1 MTRILTGDRPT
12 GPLHI
17 GHYVGK
23 IMPTLEALEHAAE
36 AYIMVADYH
45 AFTTHYREPLQ
56 VRDAVHEMVIDYLAA
71 GIDPEKHV
79 IFVQSQIPEHL
90 ELAYL
95 IGALTPVS
103 HLERVPTYK
112 EKILETG
119 RPATFALLG
128 YPVLMAADIM
138 VYRGDTVPVGDDQVP
153 HLEFTRETVRRFN
166 QAYGFDFP
174 EPQPYL
180 SHVPRLAGLD
190 GEHKM
195 SKSLHNQ
202 VDLRMTE
209 AETETRVT
217 QMVTDPQ
224 RIKRSDPGR
233 PSICPAHHYY
243 EAFVPEEAGDIAAQ
257 CKSAA
262 VGCVA
267 CKKHLAGKINECFR
281 EHRERRA
288 VIASKPA
295 YVREVMLRGGLAAR
309 ETARQTL
316 DEVHARLGISKL
328 RA

>member
-17 GHYVGK
+17 GHYIGK
-23 IMPTLEALEHAAE
+23 IVPTLEALGYASE

-56 VRDAVHEMVIDYLAA
+56 IRDAVDEMVIDYLAA

-79 IFVQSQIPEHL
+79 IFVQSQVPEHL

-112 EKILETG
+112 EKIQETE
-119 RPATFALLG
+119 RPPTFALLG

-138 VYRGDTVPVGDDQVP
+138 AYRGDTVPVGDDQVA

-174 EPQPYL
+174 EPQPFL

-202 VDLRMTE
+202 IDLRMSE
-209 AETETRVT
+209 AETAARIT

-224 RIKRSDPGR
+224 RVKRSDPGR

-243 EAFVPEEAGDIAAQ
+243 EAFVPGEAGDIATQ
-257 CKSAA
+257 CQNAG

-267 CKKHLAGKINECFR
+267 CKKHLASRINEYFR
-281 EHRERRA
+281 GHREQRA
-288 VIASKPA
+288 VIASRPSYIKDVIA
-295 YVREVMLRGGLAAR
+295 RGGLAAR
-309 ETARQTL
+309 KTARQTL
-316 DEVHARLGISKL
+316 DEVHARLGISRL
-328 RA
+328 GA